1 MLKQSEAIVLRS
13 YPLREADLLVSF
25 FTRQEGKLRG
35 VARSAK
41 KSKKRFGGSLEPL
54 TRVTLYY
61 EDRTGVEL
69 ARLDSCDVLESP
81 LAEQVDY
88 PRATALAHVGE
99 MLEELLPER
108 EPNDAIFR
116 LAVSVLA
123 HLHAQAIWMP
133 LTYFDLWMVRL
144 IGLLPDLCSCT
155 ACGAALNGTPAYFH
169 PLADGLA
176 CLKDK
181 RLASHE
187 MSSASRALAAE
198 IFRASVESLAG
209 NPWPRSRAA
218 DLRKFL
224 AQCVERHVEKKLVT
238 FAMLEKLES

>member
-35 VARSAK
+35 VARAAK

-61 EDRTGVEL
+61 EDRAGNDL

-81 LAEQVDY
+81 LAEEVDY
-88 PRATALAHVGE
+88 PRAIGLAHVAE
-99 MLEELLPER
+99 MLDELLPDR
-108 EPNDAIFR
+108 EPNDSIFR
-116 LAVSVLA
+116 LANSVLVNLRA
-123 HLHAQAIWMP
+123 KAIWMP

-144 IGLLPDLCSCT
+144 IGLLPDLRSCIT
-155 ACGAALNGTPAYFH
+155 CGTTLNGHPAYFH

-176 CLKDK
+176 CAKDK

-187 MSSASRALAAE
+187 MSSESRALAAE
-198 IFRASVESLAG
+198 IFRAPVENFAG
-209 NPWPRSRAA
+209 SPWPRSRAA

-224 AQCVERHVEKKLVT
+224 AQCIERHVEKKLVT
-238 FAMLEKLES
+238 FSMLEKIE